1 MHKNRQNSV
10 DIIGNIRLEGGMDT
24 KPTID
29 EIKTALKNFT
39 DFSVSEINEM
49 LERLY
54 DLEEE

>member
-1 MHKNRQNSV
+1 MHKNQQNSV